1 MATFDLLRSLGTDSG
16 ATITTADQTMAL
28 SERRHRRRADLH
40 CNLYI
45 AKTTWTSTLAPTLAS
60 TSASASTLTSPVA
73 CRTKNISSGGFYCF
87 SKEALTAGEWVQ
99 CTIIFPDTA
108 EGSDGFA
115 LKCTVEVLR
124 VEPVEAGQLFGLAC
138 RIEDYCVVPHPDD
151 FSTIQ

>member
-1 MATFDLLRSLGTDSG
+1 MATFDLLRRLGRDPEE
-16 ATITTADQTMAL
+16 TITAADQTMPL
-28 SERRHRRRADLH
+28 SERRHRRRAELH
-40 CNLYI
+40 CNLFI
-45 AKTTWTSTLAPTLAS
+45 AKR
-60 TSASASTLTSPVA
+60 TLTPLIA

-87 SKEALTAGEWVQ
+87 SNEALTAGEWLQ

-124 VEPVEAGQLFGLAC
+124 VEPVEAGQSFGLAC
-138 RIEDYCVVPHPDD
+138 RIEDYSVVPHPND